1 MKSYK
6 YRAMK
11 EDGTKIEGK
20 YEASSKDDVIEMIT
34 SSGYYPLKI
43 EEVVESKPIELK
55 IFDRVTK
62 KDLAVFCRQFY
73 TMLDAGVS
81 ITNSINIL
89 SKEIPNKKLR
99 EILSEIEDD
108 IKKGELLSESM
119 SKYRKYF
126 PQLLISMVESG
137 RSVEILMK

>member
-20 YEASSKDDVIEMIT
+20 FEASSKDDVIEMIT

-62 KDLAVFCRQFY
+62 KDLAVFCR
-73 TMLDAGVS
+73 
-81 ITNSINIL
+81 
-89 SKEIPNKKLR
+89 
-99 EILSEIEDD
+99 
-108 IKKGELLSESM
+108 
-119 SKYRKYF
+119 
-126 PQLLISMVESG
+126 
-137 RSVEILMK
+137 